1 MAIEVGEGATIAFQ
15 ALRTNKLRSFLTILG
30 VIIGIT
36 AIMAMISIIEG
47 LNRSMKAQLA
57 SLGTDVLY
65 IRPFAPGAWVG
76 EMPDS
81 LRRRKWF
88 EPEDAEAIRR
98 SCPAVE
104 AVAPLNFTEAR
115 LRYGDTES
123 RTSFIIGTSP
133 DYMITN
139 NYAVDNGRGF
149 TEAEVEHRAPV
160 CVLGVDQVETLYP
173 HVNPVGKSVYI
184 GGRPFTVI
192 GVAEPRGKFLGS
204 SLDDLVLVPF
214 TTLEK
219 LFGPK
224 LRMVLNAKPVSPE
237 LIDTAREQIAEVLR
251 RQREVRYNQGDNFAI
266 FTDQALVDLYGQITG
281 AFYMVMVVIS
291 SIGLMVG
298 GIGVMN
304 IMLVSVTERTREIGV
319 RKALGAR
326 QQDILWQFLVEAMTL
341 TGVGG
346 VIGVVVGLGA
356 GKLIDVVTPLTF
368 AVPIWGIALAFGSST
383 AIGLFF
389 GLYPAA
395 KAARLDPVDSLRYE

>member
-1 MAIEVGEGATIAFQ
+1 VAIHVREGATIAFQ
-15 ALRTNKLRSFLTILG
+15 SLRTNKLRSLLTILG

-65 IRPFAPGAWVG
+65 IRPFSPGAWVG

-88 EPEDAEAIRR
+88 EPEDVEAILRGA
-98 SCPAVE
+98 PDVV
-104 AVAPLNFTEAR
+104 AVAPLNFTQTRIRHGEA
-115 LRYGDTES
+115 ES
-123 RTSFIIGTSP
+123 RVIAVIGTSP

-139 NYAVDNGRGF
+139 NYAADNGRMF
-149 TEAEVEHRAPV
+149 TPSEVEHRAPV
-160 CVLGVDQVETLYP
+160 AVIGADHVENLFP
-173 HVNPVGKSVYI
+173 HENPVGKAVSI
-184 GGRPFTVI
+184 GGKPFTVI
-192 GVAEPRGKFLGS
+192 GTAEPRGKFLGMS
-204 SLDDLVLVPF
+204 MDDLVMVPY

-219 LFGPK
+219 WYGPE
-224 LRMVLNAKPVSPE
+224 LPFVLNAKPVSPE
-237 LIDTAREQIAEVLR
+237 RIDEAKEQIAEVLR
-251 RQREVRYNQGDNFAI
+251 RQRKVQYHQGDNFAI
-266 FTDQALVDLYGQITG
+266 FTDQSLVDLYGQITG
-281 AFYMVMVVIS
+281 AFYLVMVVIS

-319 RKALGAR
+319 RKAMGAR
-326 QQDILWQFLVEAMTL
+326 QRDVLWQFLVEAMTL

-346 VIGVVVGLGA
+346 VIGVLAGLGA
-356 GKLIDVVTPLTF
+356 GKLVDIFSPLTF
-368 AVPIWGIALAFGSST
+368 AVPIWGILLAFGSAT

-389 GLYPAA
+389 GIYPAM
-395 KAARLDPVDSLRYE
+395 KAARLDPVEALRYE

>member
-1 MAIEVGEGATIAFQ
+1 MAIPVREGVTIAFQ
-15 ALRTNKLRSFLTILG
+15 ALRENKLRSFLTVLG

-47 LNRSMKAQLA
+47 LNQSMKAQLA

-81 LRRRKWF
+81 LRRRKGF

-98 SCPAVE
+98 AAPAVL
-104 AVAPLNFTEAR
+104 AVAPLNFAELR
-115 LRYGDTES
+115 LRYGEIQT
-123 RTSFIIGTSP
+123 RPNFVIGTSP
-133 DYMITN
+133 DYMVTN

-149 TEAEVEHRAPV
+149 TEAEVEHRSAV
-160 CVLGVDQVETLYP
+160 CVLGMDHVETLFP
-173 HVNPVGKSVYI
+173 HVNPVGKTITI
-184 GGRPFTVI
+184 GGQPFTVI
-192 GVAEPRGKFLGS
+192 GQAEPRGHFLGMS
-204 SLDDLVLVPF
+204 MDEIVLVPY

-219 LFGPK
+219 LFGPN
-224 LRMVLNAKPVSPE
+224 LPMVLNAKPASPE
-237 LIDTAREQIAEVLR
+237 LIDVAREQIADVLR
-251 RQREVRYNQGDNFAI
+251 RQRRVRYDQGDNFAV
-266 FTDQALVDLYGQITG
+266 FTDKSLVDLYGQITG
-281 AFYMVMVVIS
+281 AFYLVMVVIS

-326 QQDILWQFLVEAMTL
+326 ERDILWQFLVEAMTL

-346 VIGVVVGLGA
+346 IIGVLAGLGA
-356 GKLIDVVTPLTF
+356 GKVIDLVTPLTF
-368 AVPIWGIALAFGSST
+368 AVPIWGILLAFGSATS
-383 AIGLFF
+383 IGLFF
-389 GLYPAA
+389 GMYPAV

>member
-1 MAIEVGEGATIAFQ
+1 VAIEVREGATIAFQ

-149 TEAEVEHRAPV
+149 TEAEVDHRAPV

-326 QQDILWQFLVEAMTL
+326 QRDILWQFLVEAMTL

-346 VIGVVVGLGA
+346 VIGVAVGLGA
-356 GKLIDVVTPLTF
+356 GKLIDVATPLTF
-368 AVPIWGIALAFGSST
+368 AVPIWGIVLAFGSST

>member
-1 MAIEVGEGATIAFQ
+1 VAIEVREGASIAFT

-47 LNRSMKAQLA
+47 LNQSMKAQLA

-76 EMPDS
+76 EFPDS

-88 EPEDAEAIRR
+88 TPDDAEAIRR

-104 AVAPLNFTEAR
+104 AVAPLNFTEVK
-115 LRYGDTES
+115 LRYRDTET
-123 RTSFIIGTSP
+123 RTAFVIGTSP
-133 DYMITN
+133 DYMVTN
-139 NYAVDNGRGF
+139 NYAVDNGRVF
-149 TEAEVEHRAPV
+149 TESEVGHRAPV
-160 CVLGVDQVETLYP
+160 CVLGVDQVETLFP
-173 HVNPVGKSVYI
+173 HVSPIGKSIYI
-184 GGRPFTVI
+184 GGSPFTVI
-192 GVAEPRGKFLGS
+192 GVAEPRGKFLGN
-204 SLDDLVLVPF
+204 SLDNLVLVPF

-219 LFGPK
+219 LFGPR

-251 RQREVRYNQGDNFAI
+251 RQREVRYNQADNFAI

-326 QQDILWQFLVEAMTL
+326 QRDILWQFLVEAMTL

-346 VIGVVVGLGA
+346 VIGVLIGLGA
-356 GKLIDVVTPLTF
+356 GKLVDVATPLTF
-368 AVPIWGIALAFGSST
+368 AVPIWGVLLAFGSST